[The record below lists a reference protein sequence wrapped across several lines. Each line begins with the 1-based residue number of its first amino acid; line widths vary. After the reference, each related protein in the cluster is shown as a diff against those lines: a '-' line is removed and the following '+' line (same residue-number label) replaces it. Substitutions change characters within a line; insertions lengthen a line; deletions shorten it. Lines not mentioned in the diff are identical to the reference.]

1 MRNTTRHLRIVIGLI
16 ATTAC
21 GGGTTSPSLGPPV
34 IAAVNGATLPS
45 GPTGSTVVI
54 EGQNFGPTQGSSA
67 VLFSNGAGGT
77 VAATIASPSDW
88 TGTFIVTT
96 VPGGAATGN
105 VVVETPAGTSA
116 PVVFTLTQNAAF
128 SPSTISWT
136 ATTPLPM
143 PLSGLAAAYAELRGA
158 ATARVVY
165 AVGGAGTNLAP
176 VSSVSFSPVGNTGTL
191 GAWTQ
196 STALPAPV
204 AFAALAVA
212 TPANSRISAA
222 GYLYVLG
229 GATDAGGT
237 PTTNVSRG
245 TLAADGSVTAWTAD
259 TPLPAPLH
267 SLRAVVF
274 HGDLYLVG
282 GSSAGN
288 VPVASVYRARIGST
302 GSLGA
307 WQTLASLPSRRS
319 YFGLSQLGGYLYAF
333 GGDSGTVAPNG
344 ASDASPTALDE
355 VAYAKID
362 LRTGN
367 LTAAGWS
374 MNVARLKKQVSKETT
389 VIAGGNA
396 LVTGGLYNGD
406 RNGSTEE
413 SYAQLNPD
421 GSTGSFNGAT
431 GTNTIQALGGGNL
444 FNHAAV
450 GYVDGRGIFHVLVAG
465 GDDVNAPGTK
475 HAGVYFY

>member
-136 ATTPLPM
+136 ATTPLPV

-158 ATARVVY
+158 ATTRVVY

-288 VPVASVYRARIGST
+288 VPVASVYRARIGTT

-307 WQTLASLPSRRS
+307 WQTLASLPS
-319 YFGLSQLGGYLYAF
+319 
-333 GGDSGTVAPNG
+333 G
-344 ASDASPTALDE
+344 A
-355 VAYAKID
+355 
-362 LRTGN
+362 RTS
-367 LTAAGWS
+367 A
-374 MNVARLKKQVSKETT
+374 
-389 VIAGGNA
+389 
-396 LVTGGLYNGD
+396 
-406 RNGSTEE
+406 
-413 SYAQLNPD
+413 
-421 GSTGSFNGAT
+421 
-431 GTNTIQALGGGNL
+431 
-444 FNHAAV
+444 
-450 GYVDGRGIFHVLVAG
+450 
-465 GDDVNAPGTK
+465 
-475 HAGVYFY
+475 